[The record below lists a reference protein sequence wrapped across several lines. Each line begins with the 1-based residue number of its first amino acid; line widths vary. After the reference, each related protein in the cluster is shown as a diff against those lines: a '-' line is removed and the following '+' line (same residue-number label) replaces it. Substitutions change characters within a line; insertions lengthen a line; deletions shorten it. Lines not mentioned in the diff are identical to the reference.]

1 MKKNKYKD
9 IGFSTVMSILITLLC
24 SVFCDFSDFEFMVTW
39 SLMYIVILKTL
50 EH

>member
-9 IGFSTVMSILITLLC
+9 IGFCTLISTSITLLY
-24 SVFCDFSDFEFMVTW
+24 SVLCNFSDFEFLVVW
-39 SLMYIVILKTL
+39 SLLYLVILKTL